1 MSAAWPF
8 LLRKR
13 KDQGKRKRP
22 PCRWPVHSAS
32 TSERASQ
39 PRSRGTAIINGSSS
53 IRTGKRRRSR
63 IAPALSRTT
72 LGCCV
77 RLRWPALASCS
88 FRVLWSGKTS
98 APGVLSMSCRNGN
111 RAAPSSM
118 RCSHRGTV
126 CSLRPRSARL
136 SRSRRAR
143 WSKRLSNNWVEKA
156 ESMPQFERD
165 DDVGRLGRQAPV
177 TGSILLFAPLH
188 LPVGT
193 QRARCRQRRVQRPH
207 GSLITSQ
214 YQFPSSS
221 LRIAK

>member
-1 MSAAWPF
+1 VRQETAALRDLGPAYDRCRLDSVIAVMSAAWPF

-126 CSLRPRSARL
+126 CSHPSALCSTFSLTTRE
-136 SRSRRAR
+136 
-143 WSKRLSNNWVEKA
+143 VEQEVK
-156 ESMPQFERD
+156 
-165 DDVGRLGRQAPV
+165 
-177 TGSILLFAPLH
+177 
-188 LPVGT
+188 
-193 QRARCRQRRVQRPH
+193 
-207 GSLITSQ
+207 
-214 YQFPSSS
+214 
-221 LRIAK
+221 